1 MDLRVVLLLP
11 LCFPGLQ
18 AQTIQKLSQRE
29 GSNLSVLCHYTA
41 EDEYREL
48 KSWCR
53 WTDQGCQLQVAT
65 SGTRTHFYTYRARQ
79 GHFTIKDDPIHKNFS
94 ITMTDLQVED
104 SGTYYCAYSQ
114 SYVLLKRISLNV
126 FKEFHKLEL
135 DSLSVQCPYHT
146 LGYRSER
153 KAWCRAVGQTGRCE
167 LVVSTDTTYTRGIS
181 KGKEGRASIQ
191 DDTQNRTVT
200 ITMEKLQAQDSA
212 VYWCAFY
219 TPNATINFTPIMEV
233 RLSVAKR
240 LQAQTPGELS
250 QREGSNLS
258 VLCPYPAEREYRDLK
273 SWCRWIDQRCQLQVA
288 IIAQVLYAHTERAN
302 QGYITIQD
310 DPIHRNFS
318 ITMTDLQ
325 VEDSGT
331 YYCAYRKGWESY
343 VPLKWISLTVFK
355 ELHKLELDS
364 LSVQCPYRKLG
375 YSSGR
380 KAWCRYPGQTGTCDL
395 VVSTDFPNTLSIS
408 KAQKGR
414 AWIQDDTQERTI
426 TITME
431 KLQAQDSGV
440 YWCALYRPYTSIPFT
455 RIMEV
460 RLSVA
465 KRPAAT
471 TLSVTTGT
479 SQNYRPGNSTQAGQ
493 GVSTYIIISTV
504 LYLLLI
510 PVVIILITLCIR
522 HHRKLKRRGNRQA
535 EDIYDKPEDTTQL
548 ESTERMETPKDDSKD
563 LKYVTLDFKSQRSPE
578 ESLYCNV
585 EPDQAPK
592 NPKDENVEYAIIAR
606 S

>member
-1 MDLRVVLLLP
+1 MNPELLLLFSVVAKHGEGLPWKGETSRTSSSGVSGRQEGSLGRRVATGHVGEAMELLVVLLLP

-240 LQAQTPGELS
+240 
-250 QREGSNLS
+250 R
-258 VLCPYPAEREYRDLK
+258 V
-273 SWCRWIDQRCQLQVA
+273 
-288 IIAQVLYAHTERAN
+288 
-302 QGYITIQD
+302 
-310 DPIHRNFS
+310 
-318 ITMTDLQ
+318 
-325 VEDSGT
+325 
-331 YYCAYRKGWESY
+331 
-343 VPLKWISLTVFK
+343 
-355 ELHKLELDS
+355 
-364 LSVQCPYRKLG
+364 
-375 YSSGR
+375 
-380 KAWCRYPGQTGTCDL
+380 
-395 VVSTDFPNTLSIS
+395 
-408 KAQKGR
+408 
-414 AWIQDDTQERTI
+414 
-426 TITME
+426 
-431 KLQAQDSGV
+431 
-440 YWCALYRPYTSIPFT
+440 
-455 RIMEV
+455 
-460 RLSVA
+460 
-465 KRPAAT
+465 AT
-471 TLSVTTGT
+471 TLSGT
-479 SQNYRPGNSTQAGQ
+479 SQNYLPGNSTQAGQ
-493 GVSTYIIISTV
+493 GVGTYIIISTV
-504 LYLLLI
+504 LHLLLI
-510 PVVIILITLCIR
+510 PVVIILITSCIR

-535 EDIYDKPEDTTQL
+535 EDIYEKPEDTTQL

-592 NPKDENVEYAIIAR
+592 NPKDENVEYAIIAH